1 MTFPLSILITWVR
14 NLRDSRRKECHALDD
29 TQIIALFLARD
40 ENAIHET
47 DLAYGRRLRTLANRI
62 LPPGPDCAGL
72 F

>member
-1 MTFPLSILITWVR
+1 M
-14 NLRDSRRKECHALDD
+14 DD

-47 DLAYGRRLRTLANRI
+47 DLAYGRRLHTLANRI
-62 LPPGPDCAGL
+62 LPPGPDWAGL